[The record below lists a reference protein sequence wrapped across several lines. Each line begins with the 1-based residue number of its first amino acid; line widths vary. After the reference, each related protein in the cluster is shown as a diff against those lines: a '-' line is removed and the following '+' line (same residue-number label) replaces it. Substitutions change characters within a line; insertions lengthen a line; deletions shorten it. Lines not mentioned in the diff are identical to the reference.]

1 MRDIKEKLCYVSDKS
16 YETEL
21 KKQSDNTANEKNY
34 DLPDGRT
41 IVVGSERFI
50 CPEILFN
57 PMKAQFDL
65 EGIHKYAFDSVM
77 KCDADI
83 RKDLF

>member
-1 MRDIKEKLCYVSDKS
+1 
-16 YETEL
+16 
-21 KKQSDNTANEKNY
+21 
-34 DLPDGRT
+34 
-41 IVVGSERFI
+41 VGSERFI

-83 RKDLF
+83 RKDLFQNIILSGGTTLFTGMGERMWHELH